1 MDQVFDMVN
10 REAYNSQSSQG
21 INVTGMR
28 QDLLQL
34 VIGQD
39 NSLCIS
45 LVLSEAERENKEKGK
60 DSYNEDNSELFSS
73 SALVPISLPTDDKN
87 GPSRS
92 SSKLALSSNPVL
104 SLQIYLQSIF
114 HQEALLKAK
123 EGRCSSSSLLA
134 HFCMTAAH
142 RVFSNKVLSI
152 LENLVLSILL
162 SLLFYKLTKFIS
174 TFYIFKEIK

>member
-1 MDQVFDMVN
+1 MVN
-10 REAYNSQSSQG
+10 REAYSSQSSQG

-39 NSLCIS
+39 NSLCLS
-45 LVLSEAERENKEKGK
+45 LVLSESERENKEKGK
-60 DSYNEDNSELFSS
+60 DDSYNEDSSESS
-73 SALVPISLPTDDKN
+73 SSTALTPISLPTDDKN
-87 GPSRS
+87 GSSRS

-104 SLQIYLQSIF
+104 SLQIYLLSIF
-114 HQEALLKAK
+114 HQEAFLRAK
-123 EGRCSSSSLLA
+123 VGRNSGGSLLA

-152 LENLVLSILL
+152 LENLVSSILL
-162 SLLFYKLTKFIS
+162 FSLSF
-174 TFYIFKEIK
+174 

>member
-60 DSYNEDNSELFSS
+60 DDSYNEDSSETFSS

-123 EGRCSSSSLLA
+123 EGRGSSGSLLA

-152 LENLVLSILL
+152 LENLVLSVFLFSFI
-162 SLLFYKLTKFIS
+162 FYK
-174 TFYIFKEIK
+174 